1 MSKRSVTCTLQDL
14 PARMSAAEYR
24 TLVAAQPH
32 LVRQSRKRT
41 RRGGLDGGGAQSEEH
56 LHRECFEWILEHE
69 SRWPILERMFHPAN
83 GGARSKGEGGKL
95 KAMGVRPGVPDFM
108 LPIPVLPWNGLAIE
122 LKIATGALTKKQEEW
137 AESLT
142 KGGYLVGVARSL
154 EEFVSL
160 VMQFLRGADDSRAA
174 PCSGPT

>member
-1 MSKRSVTCTLQDL
+1 MSKRSVASTLRDL

-24 TLVAAQPH
+24 ALVAAQPN
-32 LVRQSRKRT
+32 LVRQSGKRA
-41 RRGGLDGGGAQSEEH
+41 RRGGPACGGAQSEEH

-69 SRWPILERMFHPAN
+69 LRWPILEWMFHPAN

-122 LKIATGALTKKQEEW
+122 LKTATGTLTRKQEEW

-154 EEFVSL
+154 EEFVAL
-160 VMQFLRGADDSRAA
+160 VIQFLGGADDSRAVY
-174 PCSGPT
+174 CSGQT